1 MSMEDQDKNYKTSDF
16 CLAAYLLAKNVPL
29 TGTDREGGNRV
40 TFLYQ
45 SSDELSLLISE
56 YFQMQA
62 VIEPMAF
69 FAAQKRLKQI
79 IYQK

>member
-1 MSMEDQDKNYKTSDF
+1 MSMEYQDKNYNTSDF
-16 CLAAYLLAKNVPL
+16 CLAAYLLAKNIPL
-29 TGTDREGGNRV
+29 TGTVREEGNRV
-40 TFLYQ
+40 TFVYLTSDDL
-45 SSDELSLLISE
+45 SSLIAK

-62 VIEPMAF
+62 IVEPMAF